1 VSQEAGVGRAGGG
14 GAGIGGNRQAAGLCV
29 VRALDY
35 SSHMDWIAGDI
46 GGTKSWLVWLAQ
58 ASGADQP
65 QTRFERVYAS
75 ADFDSAD
82 NLLRQFMADAGA
94 ARPPG
99 GLLLA
104 LPGALDGQ
112 RVRLTNLDW
121 VLDAAAMKQSLGIGE
136 VRFINDF
143 QAAAAGVATLTDAD
157 VIALNPQAVV
167 SGGVRAITGA
177 GTGLGLAFMLADAHG
192 RYQSFPTEGGHVDFA
207 PANARQA
214 RLLDRLRA
222 RYGHVSW
229 ERVVSGSALNDLYR
243 FCCAEQG
250 GVLPDETIDG
260 AALEAR
266 AKLGDAAAEAA
277 LDLFID
283 LYGSWVGNVALMY
296 QPFGGLYI
304 AGGVATHMLARMQS
318 PRFMAAATDKGRMRG
333 VVGRMPI
340 FLVTCKRLGV
350 QGAMVQT
357 QPDFFAVH

>member
-1 VSQEAGVGRAGGG
+1 MER
-14 GAGIGGNRQAAGLCV
+14 
-29 VRALDY
+29 
-35 SSHMDWIAGDI
+35 IAGDI
-46 GGTKSWLVWLAQ
+46 GGTKSWLAWEAIP
-58 ASGADQP
+58 SHGAP
-65 QTRFERVYAS
+65 LLRFEKVYAS
-75 ADFDSAD
+75 ADFASAEA
-82 NLLRQFMADAGA
+82 LLRQFMADAQTA
-94 ARPPG
+94 CQADE
-99 GLLLA
+99 LILA
-104 LPGALDGQ
+104 LPGPLHAQ

-121 VLDAAAMKQSLGIGE
+121 TLDATELQAALGIAE

-157 VIALNPQAVV
+157 VIALNPQAAV

-192 RYQSFPTEGGHVDFA
+192 RYRSFATEGGHVDFA
-207 PANARQA
+207 PANALQV
-214 RLLDRLRA
+214 RLLESLRA
-222 RYGHVSW
+222 GYGHVSW

-250 GVLPDETIDG
+250 SALPDEAVDG
-260 AALEAR
+260 AALAVRAEA
-266 AKLGDAAAEAA
+266 GEAAAVAA

-283 LYGSWVGNVALMY
+283 VYGAWVGNVALMY

-333 VVGRMPI
+333 VVERTPI
-340 FLVTCKRLGV
+340 FLITCKRLGV

-357 QPDFFAVH
+357 QLDSRAAF